1 MSVLLDANVLI
12 ALAVGDHVHHASATT
27 WWGTTAEQ
35 FATCPITQGALLRLL
50 VRQGIDVPSALH
62 TLGLLTGHPDHV
74 FFPAAIQYA
83 DVDMSTVH
91 GHQQLTDAYL
101 AGLARHFEARLAT
114 FDRALAAQATDV
126 VTLVPLSGS

>member
-1 MSVLLDANVLI
+1 VTVLLDANVLI
-12 ALAVGDHVHHASATT
+12 ALAVGDHVHHRSATT

-50 VRQGIDVPSALH
+50 VRQGIDMPSALH
-62 TLGLLTGHPDHV
+62 TLGLLTGHAEHV
-74 FFPAAIQYA
+74 FFPDAIQYVH
-83 DVDMSTVH
+83 VDTAAVH
-91 GHQQLTDAYL
+91 GHAQLTDAYL

-126 VTLVPLSGS
+126 VTLVPLSS